1 MRTTTAEIESEF
13 PGSSNSEDDDSL
25 SKRST
30 EKARN
35 DIRTSYNNALE
46 EGSINFSSQSV
57 GSGGSYG
64 NNSSYGKGG
73 KVSSGVARLNLRRSS
88 IDEEEEPA
96 AAGLTVAGFNMEPLA
111 RVSILDYFILCLF
124 VICVYLLIYVCVY
137 LVCFLSF
144 FYSYSL
150 LS

>member
-1 MRTTTAEIESEF
+1 MYIFFICFVTICTTGYTFILTNNILSPFPLSLVSILQTYKKTAEIESEF
-13 PGSSNSEDDDSL
+13 PGSSNSDDDST

-64 NNSSYGKGG
+64 NSSSYGKGG
-73 KVSSGVARLNLRRSS
+73 KSSGVARLNLRRSS

-111 RVSILDYFILCLF
+111 RVSI
-124 VICVYLLIYVCVY
+124 
-137 LVCFLSF
+137 
-144 FYSYSL
+144 
-150 LS
+150 